1 MKLTVNFEQHQLKNK
16 AMVQAGICPRSMAL
30 KPGKRVHVDRKR
42 ASVLGRVKHKGRLDC

>member
-1 MKLTVNFEQHQLKNK
+1 MKLTINFEQHELKNK

-42 ASVLGRVKHKGRLDC
+42 ATVLGRVKHKGRLDF